1 MLNKFDISFQM
12 SSSEYYCV
20 PGDRLCASDRAT
32 AGTGTYEKQNCIY
45 ASIAGAIQLTTID
58 PTSNTAD
65 QKPVISVVRPDR
77 SLAVPSVGSLAY
89 CKVTNVTSRFVR
101 CLIFAI
107 NNQPLKTPCHG
118 RITRENIES
127 INKDSV
133 VCSTKFRPE
142 DIVLARRLFSRCRY
156 DKNECIF

>member
-1 MLNKFDISFQM
+1 M

-20 PGDRLCASDRAT
+20 PGDRLCPSDRAT
-32 AGTGTYEKQNCIY
+32 SGAGTYEKQNCIY
-45 ASIAGAIQLTTID
+45 ASIAGTIHLTTVD
-58 PTSNTAD
+58 STSTD
-65 QKPVISVVRPDR
+65 SEQKPIISVLRPDR
-77 SLAVPSVGSLAY
+77 ALAVPSVGSLAY

-101 CLIFAI
+101 CLVFAI

-133 VCSTKFRPE
+133 VCSTKFRPD
-142 DIVLARRLFSRCRY
+142 DIVLARRSLY
-156 DKNECIF
+156 